1 MTDKNHEILDIN
13 KAKTWLLSNV
23 PKSNKSVLF
32 MDASYVSD
40 DIAKF
45 ILESDLAKNFNSI
58 VLNGN
63 PKSGS
68 KSPFNENQLNNL
80 AVISKKIESPFLFSV
95 SLGRKSYLYLDQAGQ
110 FRASSDD
117 FEMGRLLDSIHNSL
131 DSLAWR

>member
-32 MDASYVSD
+32 LDASYISN
-40 DIAKF
+40 DIAQF
-45 ILESDLAKNFNSI
+45 ILDSDLAKDFNSI

-63 PKSGS
+63 PKNGS
-68 KSPFNENQLNNL
+68 NSSFNEDQLTNL

-95 SLGRKSYLYLDQAGQ
+95 SLGRKSYLYLDQTGQ